1 MMDHPTARDGCF
13 SRHPRIT
20 MNVVTL
26 AMVIGSVLWIVSALR
41 SGRGSYGHT
50 VAASP
55 TMFWIEILAMGLIAV
70 SATILALRVAV
81 KTIRWSSKSQRF

>member
-1 MMDHPTARDGCF
+1 MMDHPTTRDGFF

-26 AMVIGSVLWIVSALR
+26 AIMIGSVLWIVSALR

-50 VAASP
+50 VEASP

-70 SATILALRVAV
+70 SATILAFRVAV
-81 KTIRWSSKSQRF
+81 KTIRWSNKSQRF